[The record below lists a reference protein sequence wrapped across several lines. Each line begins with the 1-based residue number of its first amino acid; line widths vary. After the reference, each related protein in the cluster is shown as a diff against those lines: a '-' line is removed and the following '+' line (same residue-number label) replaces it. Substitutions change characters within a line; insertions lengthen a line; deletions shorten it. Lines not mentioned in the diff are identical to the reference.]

1 MAQERYVPAISED
14 EERDLRDKFCKEH
27 LDGFFEFV
35 KDFDSTILWD
45 FVESLRWK
53 WNQYKEDNR
62 EHF

>member
-1 MAQERYVPAISED
+1 MSED

-27 LDGFFEFV
+27 LEEFFEFV

-45 FVESLRWK
+45 FLESLRWK